1 MSGPDSKSAPKG
13 SRVPTFTSVSSIT
26 VLIIFALNCGSLK
39 TQCAFKVFIFD
50 RILINRFG
58 DGGCSGSISIDPI
71 AFKP

>member
-1 MSGPDSKSAPKG
+1 M
-13 SRVPTFTSVSSIT
+13 T
-26 VLIIFALNCGSLK
+26 VLIILALNCGSLK
-39 TQCAFKVFIFD
+39 TQCAFKVFILD